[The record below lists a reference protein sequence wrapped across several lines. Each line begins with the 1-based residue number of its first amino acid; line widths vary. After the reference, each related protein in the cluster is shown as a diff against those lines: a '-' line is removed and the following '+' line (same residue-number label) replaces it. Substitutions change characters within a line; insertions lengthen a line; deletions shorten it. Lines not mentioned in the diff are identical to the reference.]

1 MKNKHL
7 GGFSLMEMMVVLLIV
22 AIVLAASA
30 PMVSRRM
37 IRDGGGSGDGECLW
51 TEDTNFIYRD
61 GKVLVGLSEPWN
73 GNDTLD
79 KATLHINRNPG
90 TTAQILLV
98 DKQYD
103 NAAEISYVNKS
114 MGFGSRTA
122 LGENSVAIGE
132 GTSINNTNGATA
144 IGSETI
150 VKEKNGIAIGYGAIS
165 NSANSIALGS
175 EVEVNGENAVAI
187 NGQADG
193 KNNTAIGGGIV
204 TGCENSIAIGNA
216 VEVQGYNS
224 VAIGNNIS
232 LKNTND
238 RGSVL
243 LGFNVDFEGRES
255 FVFGSTNGKSTGMK
269 SIAMLGEF
277 NANQAVAIGQG
288 SKAQADYSVA
298 LGDNTTVGTGH
309 INSVAIGRGATTTNQ
324 NQIVLGHSGGDFTHS
339 VYIPGSL
346 KVERGITGD
355 VTPLSD
361 RRLKNVGEV
370 FKGGLAEL
378 NKLNIYNYTFKN
390 DKNKTPRVGVMA
402 QDLQKVFPAA
412 VIKGEDGFLKIRMED
427 MFYAV
432 INAIKELDAKI
443 SAITEQVKA
452 NLDLTAKLQA
462 KIDAQGKEIV
472 ELKKQ
477 NAEFEKRLAKL
488 EKQACK

>member
-73 GNDTLD
+73 GNETLD

-103 NAAEISYVNKS
+103 NVAEISYVNKS
-114 MGFGSRTA
+114 MGFGSKTA

-132 GTSINNTNGATA
+132 GTNINNTDGATA

-150 VKEKNGIAIGYGAIS
+150 VKEKNGIAIGYGATS

-204 TGCENSIAIGNA
+204 TGCENSIAIGNE
-216 VEVQGYNS
+216 VNVQGHNS

-232 LKNTND
+232 LKNTD
-238 RGSVL
+238 SRGSVL
-243 LGFNVDFEGRES
+243 LGFNVDFEGNES
-255 FVFGSTNGKSTGMK
+255 FVFGSTNGKSTGRQ

-277 NANQAVAIGQG
+277 INANQAVAIGQG

-298 LGDNTTVGTGH
+298 LGSDATVGTGH
-309 INSVAIGRGATTTNQ
+309 INSVAIGREAATTGPK
-324 NQIVLGHSGGDFTHS
+324 QIVLGNSEHS

-346 KVERGITGD
+346 KVDGNISYGSLTQI
-355 VTPLSD
+355 SD

-390 DKNKTPRVGVMA
+390 DKNKTPHVGVMA

-412 VIKGEDGFLKIRMED
+412 VIKGEDGFLKIRIED